1 MTFVRA
7 STPGAFLVLVLLVS
21 SVDVA
26 AQAPRPDSLPPAAAD
41 TGPIIR
47 PDVQEGDQWVYR
59 RTGDG
64 APRALRQTVTRR
76 VVQGISLLT
85 EVSDSAD
92 TTVTVFDRS
101 WGLIGSGFNDYRP
114 PLAYYSFPLYAG
126 KRWGIDSEV
135 SNFGAG
141 QTGRMRGEGRA
152 VAWEE
157 VQVPAGRFLALRIEV
172 RIDAADPGDAARTLT
187 VAETHWYARNVL
199 RPVRV
204 VSESRVGADAART
217 ETIELVSY
225 RLE

>member
-1 MTFVRA
+1 MRA
-7 STPGAFLVLVLLVS
+7 ERAAILGAFLAMGVLLPLGDAS
-21 SVDVA
+21 
-26 AQAPRPDSLPPAAAD
+26 AQAPRPDRPAAA
-41 TGPIIR
+41 GPIIR

-85 EVSDSAD
+85 ELSDSAD
-92 TTVTVFDRS
+92 TTVTVYDRS

-141 QTGRMRGEGRA
+141 QSGRMRGEGRA
-152 VAWEE
+152 IAWEE

-172 RIDAADPGDAARTLT
+172 RIDAADPGDAARTLAVT
-187 VAETHWYARNVL
+187 ETHWYAREVM

-204 VSESRVGADAART
+204 VSESRVGAEAARS
-217 ETIELVSY
+217 ETIELLSY
-225 RLE
+225 RIE